1 MRSDCRVCEQP
12 IVGHCKAC
20 PHCGVETPTASAT
33 ETNLDAFRGCANGFF
48 WILLVSTVLCV
59 IAAVV
64 STFVGGDD
72 EPDHC
77 TIYEIWAA
85 EDAKIQAL
93 EAQYG
98 PERPITIPN
107 EEMSVFMVA
116 LSRRDAAWE
125 RMWELAPE
133 SATISS
139 IRTNCT
145 G

>member
-1 MRSDCRVCEQP
+1 MLSDCRVCEQP
-12 IVGHCKAC
+12 VVEHHKTC

-33 ETNLDAFRGCANGFF
+33 ETNLDAFRGCANGLF

-64 STFVGGDD
+64 STLIGGED
-72 EPDHC
+72 EPNYC
-77 TIYEIWAA
+77 TIYEIWLA

-98 PERPITIPN
+98 PERPLTLPY
-107 EEMSVFMVA
+107 EEMAVLSLA
-116 LSRRDAAWE
+116 RSRRDAAWE

-139 IRTNCT
+139 IRTDCT